1 MGDDGMIFKDC
12 LFDNSRI
19 LIDTND
25 VLTEKGFESQK
36 QQSKLEVRRRFLES
50 VAAQGNTGN
59 ENNSLEISDDI

>member
-1 MGDDGMIFKDC
+1 

-50 VAAQGNTGN
+50 VAAQGNAAN

>member
-19 LIDTND
+19 IIDTND

-36 QQSKLEVRRRFLES
+36 KQSNVEARRRYLES
-50 VAAQGNTGN
+50 VAAQGNTEIE
-59 ENNSLEISDDI
+59 ENTLEIQQNI

>member
-36 QQSKLEVRRRFLES
+36 QQSKTEQRRRYLES
-50 VAAQGNTGN
+50 VAAGRNTED
-59 ENNSLEISDDI
+59 ENISLEIDANI

>member
-25 VLTEKGFESQK
+25 MLTEKGFETQK
-36 QQSKLEVRRRFLES
+36 QQQSVESRRKYLEGLKKDKEE
-50 VAAQGNTGN
+50 TT
-59 ENNSLEISDDI
+59 EISADLG